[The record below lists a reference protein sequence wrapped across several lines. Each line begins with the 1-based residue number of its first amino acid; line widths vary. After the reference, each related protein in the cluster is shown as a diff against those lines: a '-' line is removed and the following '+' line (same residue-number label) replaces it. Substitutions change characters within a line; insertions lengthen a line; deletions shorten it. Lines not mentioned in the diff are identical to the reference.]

1 MKELVIRIGKPTP
14 LTSIFC
20 VPENLDADL
29 PAVLILNSG
38 VMHHIGTCRV
48 SVTIARELSRRGI
61 LSARFDFSGIGD
73 SETRSGTKPFAES
86 SVEEIQEVMDYLQSK
101 KGIDQFIVYGL
112 CSGADASY
120 EIAKT
125 DPRVVGM
132 VQIDPYVYKVRSWYL
147 YHYLPRLFDL
157 GVWHRVFQKLTGR
170 FTPTKRAREDVGED
184 FVEMPSY
191 IRIFPPKEEVAK
203 GLQQAADNDVAIY
216 TILTAAVS
224 YTVNRAQQ
232 YQQSFNEVNFKN
244 LLTVEYH
251 PTLEHILTN
260 PEYQKVLPNR
270 ICDWME
276 QRALQCKKN
285 TGKTILAT
293 AS

>member
-1 MKELVIRIGKPTP
+1 MKELVVRIGKPTP
-14 LTSIFC
+14 LTTIFS
-20 VPENLDADL
+20 VPENLDSEL
-29 PAVLILNSG
+29 PAILIFNSG

-48 SVTIARELSRRGI
+48 SVTIARELAKRGL

-86 SVEEIQEVMDYLQSK
+86 SVEEIQEVMDYLQTK
-101 KGIDQFIVYGL
+101 KGINQFIVYGL

-120 EIAKT
+120 EIAKI

-132 VQIDPYVYKVRSWYL
+132 VQIDPYVYKVPSWYM
-147 YHYLPRLFDL
+147 YHYLPRVFDL

-170 FTPTKRAREDVGED
+170 FKPTKRAREDIGED

-191 IRIFPPKEEVAK
+191 IRVFPPKEEVGQ
-203 GLQQAADNDVAIY
+203 GLQQAIDNNVAIY
-216 TILTAAVS
+216 TILTGAVT
-224 YTVNRAQQ
+224 YTINRVQQ
-232 YQQSFNEVNFKN
+232 YKQAFSNVNFRNN
-244 LLTVEYH
+244 LQVEYY

-260 PEYQKVLPNR
+260 PEYQKVIPNK

-276 QRALQCKKN
+276 QRAHACK
-285 TGKTILAT
+285 TDTATSLAK